1 MNSICIQK
9 GKNGWGGPLIIK
21 IEDYEKEIK
30 KVLSI
35 TGGGIDPIAQ
45 TIANMLEIEV
55 VDGMIKAVEDENIAC
70 VVINCGG
77 TLRCGVYPQK
87 RVPTINTTPVGK
99 SGPLA
104 KYILEDI
111 YVSDVNNASLIT
123 YSDSVMQLN
132 KNINAKECKNN
143 DKKIPEKKQN
153 INYGKGFLGIIT
165 KIGVEVGKIISL
177 FYQSG
182 REAIDVVIGRV
193 IPFMAFISIFI
204 AFIQETSLG
213 NIIANGLSPLSG
225 TLWGLLILAAI
236 CGLPFLSPILGPGA
250 AIAQVIGI
258 LIGSNIGAG
267 IISPVFALPAL
278 FAINVQ
284 VGADFVPVGLSMQR
298 AEPETIEIGTPAFLL
313 SRQITGPL
321 AVIIGYLLS
330 IGLF

>member
-1 MNSICIQK
+1 MRSICIQK

-21 IEDYEKEIK
+21 VEDSEKEIK
-30 KVLSI
+30 KVLSV

-45 TIANMLEIEV
+45 TIADMLEIEA

-70 VVINCGG
+70 AVINCGG

-87 RVPTINTTPVGK
+87 RVPTVNTTPVGK

-123 YSDSVMQLN
+123 YSDSAMQIN
-132 KNINAKECKNN
+132 KNANDKEYKNN
-143 DKKIPEKKQN
+143 DVKNTEEKTKY
-153 INYGKGFLGIIT
+153 NYGKGFLGIIT

-225 TLWGLLILAAI
+225 TLWGLLILAVI

>member
-1 MNSICIQK
+1 MRSICIQK

-21 IEDYEKEIK
+21 VEDSEKEIK
-30 KVLSI
+30 KVLSV

-45 TIANMLEIEV
+45 TIADMLEIEA

-70 VVINCGG
+70 AVINCGG

-87 RVPTINTTPVGK
+87 RVPTVNTTPVGK

-123 YSDSVMQLN
+123 YSDSAMQIN
-132 KNINAKECKNN
+132 KNASDKEYKNN
-143 DKKIPEKKQN
+143 DVKNTEEKIKY
-153 INYGKGFLGIIT
+153 NYGKGFLGIIT

-225 TLWGLLILAAI
+225 TLWGLLILAVI